1 MNCKNC
7 GTTLIVKPTKRTPE
21 QLKKPYYFM
30 AYYSCPNCGR
40 LYHDEKFKVTN
51 ENYDLFTT
59 GPHSPAELGDTA
71 DVNIWT
77 DGACRNNGTA
87 DARAAWAFVS
97 GDYEAAGI
105 VEGKQTNNT
114 AEAYAIYHAL
124 LWAVEKGHR
133 RIRVH
138 TDSQIT
144 IQSLLKHHAKVK
156 ANQEIFKKIADL
168 IGENNLEVSYTKVPG
183 HADDVNNNRADKL
196 ANTLAGIPS

>member
-7 GTTLIVKPTKRTPE
+7 GNTLIVKQTRRTPE
-21 QLKKPYYFM
+21 QLKKSYYFT
-30 AYYSCPNCGR
+30 AYYSCSNCGR

-51 ENYDLFTT
+51 QNYELLTA
-59 GPHSPAELGDTA
+59 GPHSPAEIGSDV

-87 DARAAWAFVS
+87 DAKAAWAFVS
-97 GDYEAAGI
+97 GDYEASGI

-114 AEAYAIYHAL
+114 AEAYAIYHSL
-124 LWAVEKGHR
+124 LWAVEKSHR

-144 IQSLLKHHAKVK
+144 IQSLMKHHAKVK

-168 IGENNLEVSYTKVPG
+168 IAENNLEVSYTKVPG

-196 ANTLAGIPS
+196 ANSLAGIAE